1 MQEAFDWGVC
11 HVVNTLQFDVRASDT
26 KRLGVGG
33 MLTEFGAETQ
43 DADGLKVSDLG
54 ISFYSVGK
62 VQAVLVRK
70 CGLLIVGGGR
80 WQWER
85 WQVLDLAMMK
95 QDEALQGDP
104 PALSM
109 ASMRVRAPPVK
120 HSCGI
125 VASRVDLLE
134 PHPQHRPCETEL

>member
-62 VQAVLVRK
+62 CRQCWSGSGV
-70 CGLLIVGGGR
+70 CSSWGVGDGDGNGGR
-80 WQWER
+80 CST
-85 WQVLDLAMMK
+85 L
-95 QDEALQGDP
+95 P
-104 PALSM
+104 
-109 ASMRVRAPPVK
+109 
-120 HSCGI
+120 
-125 VASRVDLLE
+125 
-134 PHPQHRPCETEL
+134 